1 MAIHVQVMTSPTIS
15 LISRFSGKNVA
26 IISRNCC
33 QCNLHPRE
41 DRLMSLTASYSAI
54 ITMPQKHCSSIKQ
67 KSNIPKIDIEY
78 EKKNPCTVPVVCF
91 SCPKFLSRRKK
102 NERNDDFLLSFSVD
116 IQRPT
121 PHKISTAAMMSLSEN
136 KLLDFEVT
144 VSLGL
149 LVRANN
155 VQKRNPEGTCVG

>member
-1 MAIHVQVMTSPTIS
+1 MAIHVQVMTSSTVT
-15 LISRFSGKNVA
+15 LISRLSAKNVA
-26 IISRNCC
+26 VNSRNCC
-33 QCNLHPRE
+33 YCNLHFTE
-41 DRLMSLTASYSAI
+41 DRLMSLTAYYSAI
-54 ITMPQKHCSSIKQ
+54 LTMPQKHCSSIKQ

-78 EKKNPCTVPVVCF
+78 EKKIRV
-91 SCPKFLSRRKK
+91 SYSSASRALNFCHQKK

-149 LVRANN
+149 WSELSMCRRGI
-155 VQKRNPEGTCVG
+155 QREPSVG